1 MTPTESA
8 PLTWCDDFHL
18 GYAPM
23 DETHEEFVEIVG
35 RMQRATTQQLPGLLQ
50 EMLAHA
56 QAHFE
61 LENTWMRDT
70 GFPPRDCHI
79 EQHDAV
85 LASIR
90 DVAVLLDQGDVQVC
104 RRLVDALADWF
115 PSHATHLDS
124 ALAHWMFKRQH
135 GGKPV
140 VLRRRIAAS
149 P

>member
-1 MTPTESA
+1 
-8 PLTWCDDFHL
+8 
-18 GYAPM
+18 M

-35 RMQRATTQQLPGLLQ
+35 RMQVAQAQQLPALLA
-50 EMLAHA
+50 EMMAHA

-61 LENTWMRDT
+61 QENAWMRDT

-85 LASIR
+85 LASMR
-90 DVAVLLDQGDVQVC
+90 EVALLLDQGDTDEC
-104 RRLVDALADWF
+104 RRLVEALADWF

-124 ALAHWMFKRQH
+124 ALAHWMFKREH

-140 VLRRRIAAS
+140 VLRRRS
-149 P
+149 PESA